1 MFSIAIPYKVLEM
14 PGEVLTVVRMPMSE
28 IAEEVKRQYSLSDV
42 YAYSRIEGD
51 VLVLYFSK
59 TLPTSRGDQA
69 PSRRGI
75 LEVSSSVTRQPRRSP
90 KGKRLRMKTRGW
102 TVVDRFE
109 NSKGQTTLIYKPFV
123 DALKE
128 KGLTQA
134 QQKSQVADILKANG
148 NRPGPGSIDY
158 FWMNTVE
165 YLRKQ
170 AETKV
175 AETKEA

>member
-1 MFSIAIPYKVLEM
+1 
-14 PGEVLTVVRMPMSE
+14 
-28 IAEEVKRQYSLSDV
+28 
-42 YAYSRIEGD
+42 
-51 VLVLYFSK
+51 
-59 TLPTSRGDQA
+59 
-69 PSRRGI
+69 
-75 LEVSSSVTRQPRRSP
+75 
-90 KGKRLRMKTRGW
+90 MKTRGW

-123 DALKE
+123 DAMKG

-170 AETKV
+170 AETK
-175 AETKEA
+175 EA